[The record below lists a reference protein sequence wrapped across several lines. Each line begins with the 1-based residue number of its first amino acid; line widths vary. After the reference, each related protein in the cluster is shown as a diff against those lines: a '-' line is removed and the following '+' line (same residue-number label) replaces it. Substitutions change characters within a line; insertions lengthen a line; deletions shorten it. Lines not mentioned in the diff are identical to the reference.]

1 MTVNRK
7 KEIKRIKLGR
17 GAAGI
22 LIDEEGS
29 RAFIA
34 CSADN
39 NIAVIDLKT
48 LSVPSHLDVGGNPN
62 DMPWSVK

>member
-48 LSVPSHLDVGGNPN
+48 LSVTSHLDVGGNPN